1 MTDRPLILRM
11 RSICTNRR
19 QALCFIDDQHFE
31 VKLVARYDPVFY
43 MPVKMIVNAGVHA
56 VDVFAESF
64 LQVAQRAKNGRRVK
78 DGAGPLQRRV
88 DRVFP
93 TPAAP

>member
-1 MTDRPLILRM
+1 MTR
-11 RSICTNRR
+11 
-19 QALCFIDDQHFE
+19 
-31 VKLVARYDPVFY
+31 FY

-88 DRVFP
+88 DFLL
-93 TPAAP
+93 PAITATVPRLD